1 MALIE
6 LDLTAPADPTLSS
19 PPPAQRLRLPG
30 LLVAAVLLLTLG
42 GAAPVVSMLWN
53 HIGVVPAPGG
63 PETPFQLADG
73 RIYTVATAKADR
85 VVTAWSLGTPP
96 RRIWTIEFP
105 ARVAGPDQVSFGGV
119 ETQAAGDVLLLS
131 DGPAT
136 RAVDRATGRALWSS
150 PVHVTPL
157 PGDRTGLAR
166 YQTFRPGTLYDQDS
180 GDPGPLYFS
189 STGEPHT
196 EPPTL
201 TEERGVDLR
210 TGVTAWSVEVPG
222 SINVDIAPG
231 GGSTFLITAADRLT
245 LRSGD
250 TGQVVREAPLPR
262 IEGYGPGSG
271 ELIGDLMVIDYGDW
285 NLAHHKVAYDA
296 VTLRKRWQQAFP
308 QLLMDPAN
316 CVNVLCSGGRDA
328 PEVLDPA
335 TGRLRW
341 RAPADTDLLLQ
352 AGLLIES
359 HRSSGAQLRLAD
371 PVTGAETA
379 SLRGWSADVTAT
391 SASGPIV
398 LRRDQRAGE
407 SAFGAIRPGRRAVQ
421 MLGVTGTAVSDCAA
435 DERFVVCRA
444 EGGLQIW
451 AYRG

>member
-1 MALIE
+1 LALIE
-6 LDLTAPADPTLSS
+6 LDLTAPADPAPSS
-19 PPPAQRLRLPG
+19 PPPARRLRAPG
-30 LLVAAVLLLTLG
+30 LMVTVVLLLALG
-42 GAAPVVSMLWN
+42 GAAPAVSLLWN

-63 PETPFQLADG
+63 PEAPFQLADG
-73 RIYTVATAKADR
+73 RVYTVATAKTDR

-96 RRIWTIEFP
+96 GRVWTIRFP

-119 ETQAAGDVLLLS
+119 ETQPAGDVVLLS

-136 RAVDRATGRALWSS
+136 IAVDRATGRTRWSS
-150 PVHVTPL
+150 PVPVTPL
-157 PGDRTGLAR
+157 PGNRTGLAR

-210 TGVTAWSVEVPG
+210 TGATAWTVRVPG

-231 GGSTFLITAADRLT
+231 PAPAFLITSADRLT

-250 TGQVVREAPLPR
+250 TGRIVRETPLPR
-262 IEGYGPGSG
+262 IDGYGPGSG
-271 ELIGDLMVIDYGDW
+271 ELVGDLMVIDYGDW
-285 NLAHHKVAYDA
+285 ELAHHKVAYSA
-296 VTLRKRWQQAFP
+296 TTLRRRWQQAFP
-308 QLLMDPAN
+308 QLLMDPPG
-316 CVNVLCSGGRDA
+316 CSNVLCSGGRNA

-335 TGRLRW
+335 SGRLLW
-341 RAPADTDLLLQ
+341 RAPGNTDLRF
-352 AGLLIES
+352 
-359 HRSSGAQLRLAD
+359 RSGWVVEIHSGTGAPLRLAD
-371 PVTGAETA
+371 PVTGAERA
-379 SLRGWSADVTAT
+379 SLRGWSADVTGA
-391 SASGPIV
+391 APAGPIV
-398 LRRDQRAGE
+398 LRRDQAAGA
-407 SAFGAIRPGRRAVQ
+407 SAFGTIRPGRRAVQ
-421 MLGVTGTAVSDCAA
+421 MLGATGTAVSDCAA
-435 DERFVVCRA
+435 DERFVACRA

>member
-1 MALIE
+1 VDTE
-6 LDLTAPADPTLSS
+6 
-19 PPPAQRLRLPG
+19 
-30 LLVAAVLLLTLG
+30 
-42 GAAPVVSMLWN
+42 
-53 HIGVVPAPGG
+53 
-63 PETPFQLADG
+63 
-73 RIYTVATAKADR
+73 
-85 VVTAWSLGTPP
+85 
-96 RRIWTIEFP
+96 
-105 ARVAGPDQVSFGGV
+105 
-119 ETQAAGDVLLLS
+119 AAGDVVLLS

-136 RAVDRATGRALWSS
+136 LAVDRATGRTRWSS

-157 PGDRTGLAR
+157 PGNRIGLAR

-201 TEERGVDLR
+201 TEERGVDLH
-210 TGVTAWSVEVPG
+210 TGATAWTVSVPG
-222 SINVDIAPG
+222 SINVDVAPG
-231 GGSTFLITAADRLT
+231 SGSDFLITAADRLS

-250 TGQVVREAPLPR
+250 TGRVVREAPLPR
-262 IEGYGPGSG
+262 IDGYGPGSG

-285 NLAHHKVAYDA
+285 DLAHHKVAYDA
-296 VTLRKRWQQAFP
+296 VTLQRRWQQAFP

-316 CVNVLCSGGRDA
+316 CAGVLCSGGRDA

-341 RAPADTDLLLQ
+341 RAPADTDLMLQ

-359 HRSSGAQLRLAD
+359 HSSTGAQLRLAD
-371 PVTGAETA
+371 PVTGAEQA
-379 SLRGWSADVTAT
+379 SLRGWSADVTAAAT
-391 SASGPIV
+391 SGPIV
-398 LRRDQRAGE
+398 LRRDQAAGA
-407 SAFGAIRPGRRAVQ
+407 SAFGAIRPGRHAVQ

-435 DERFVVCRA
+435 DDRFVVCRA